1 MPRWEPHESPPF
13 SPSSWGRGP
22 AGQNPEPVTA
32 RPEMRETKG
41 KQTGLEPGARCPVCP
56 PPRQARMMD
65 GCSQP
70 ARPPGGSRYLHNT
83 GVPPVTS
90 DTALPGAEAR
100 WPPRFLEALAR
111 GGGMKQPVKAQ
122 PDGGSPGS
130 GKGRSAARSGLRI
143 YGFLPTSH
151 SWRGEE
157 GTGDLQLQGERQGW
171 SSRAFKSTRL
181 PKS

>member
-111 GGGMKQPVKAQ
+111 GGGDETACEGPARWGKPRVWEGQVSSKIWAQ
-122 PDGGSPGS
+122 
-130 GKGRSAARSGLRI
+130 
-143 YGFLPTSH
+143 
-151 SWRGEE
+151 
-157 GTGDLQLQGERQGW
+157 DL
-171 SSRAFKSTRL
+171 RL
-181 PKS
+181 PPYQPLMERGGGHRGPAASRREAGLEF